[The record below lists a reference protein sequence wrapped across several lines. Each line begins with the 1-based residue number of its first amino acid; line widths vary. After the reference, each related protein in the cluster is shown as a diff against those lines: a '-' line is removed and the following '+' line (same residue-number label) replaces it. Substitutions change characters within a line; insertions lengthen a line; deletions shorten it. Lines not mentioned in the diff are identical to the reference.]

1 MATHT
6 PGRHPHF
13 DDRGTL
19 AWHTHWKDALAA
31 ARAGKKKI
39 FIELGREA

>member
-1 MATHT
+1 MDTNT

-31 ARAGKKKI
+31 ARAGNKKI
-39 FIELGREA
+39 LIELGREA